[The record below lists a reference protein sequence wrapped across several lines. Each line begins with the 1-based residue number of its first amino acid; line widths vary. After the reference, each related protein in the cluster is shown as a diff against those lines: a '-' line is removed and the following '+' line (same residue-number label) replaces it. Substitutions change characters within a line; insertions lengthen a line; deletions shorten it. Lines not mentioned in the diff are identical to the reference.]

1 VNEVVYTPEVFD
13 KANMEEAK
21 KIILT
26 PEDSSMRSQALEYV
40 NDERF
45 AGLSPDVLIT
55 MLNKGLKIGS
65 AILKWVLQYIPQP
78 QKQLRAF
85 SSLLEKDG
93 KLFILNKLC
102 STLSAHM
109 GWIDSKRIRENS
121 FMAGYCSKENV

>member
-45 AGLSPDVLIT
+45 AGLSPDLLIR
-55 MLNKGLKIGS
+55 MLNNGLKVGG
-65 AILKWVLQYIPQP
+65 AILIWVLQHIPQP
-78 QKQLRAF
+78 QKQLQTL

-102 STLSAHM
+102 SALSIQT
-109 GWIDSKRIRENS
+109 GWIDSKRISENS
-121 FMAGYCSKENV
+121 FMAGCCSKENV